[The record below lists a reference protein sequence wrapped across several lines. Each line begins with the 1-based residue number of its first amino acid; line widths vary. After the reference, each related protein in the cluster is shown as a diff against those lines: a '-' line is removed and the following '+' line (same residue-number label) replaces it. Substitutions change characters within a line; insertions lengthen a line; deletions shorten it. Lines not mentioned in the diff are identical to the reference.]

1 MKTSQKVG
9 MATVLLMAVTGYGAW
24 SLYKKY
30 NPDFMKDMDRACKR
44 ISKDVVKTFF
54 HIESFLFL
62 EKVNYTQ
69 TFV

>member
-30 NPDFMKDMDRACKR
+30 NPDFMKDMGRACKR
-44 ISKDVVKTFF
+44 ISKDV
-54 HIESFLFL
+54 
-62 EKVNYTQ
+62 EKSIDDMM
-69 TFV
+69 